1 MLIGSIIE
9 VIIIKVENYLQ
20 GCSSTSEQ
28 TGRGV
33 DISARGN
40 SVCRHRAMR
49 KTKVL
54 QGTAEGA
61 VMAGRGQVAGKGARE
76 REQTCTE
83 GCPML

>member
-9 VIIIKVENYLQ
+9 VNVIKVENYLQ

-33 DISARGN
+33 DISATGN
-40 SVCRHRAMR
+40 SICRHRAMR
-49 KTKVL
+49 KTNVL

-61 VMAGRGQVAGKGARE
+61 VMAGRGQVAGKGEKE
-76 REQTCTE
+76 RAN
-83 GCPML
+83 LH

>member
-61 VMAGRGQVAGKGARE
+61 VTAGRGQVAGKGARE

-83 GCPML
+83 GCPTL